1 MGFDT
6 RAYDDESGRP
16 VVVLVATGS
25 HSVSRL
31 VAALRKGST
40 EQMMLAGR
48 LLDQVKRHNG
58 GREALRL
65 LAAHGGPDLLAE
77 ETKPAWHTVRRYLAN
92 PGTDSESDELEV
104 THPQQCHLLPA
115 GAVCWYDHAGDVPWW
130 PWDHATYQIR
140 LMWETNSAEPSELV
154 QVMQVK
160 AYDPETAT
168 WREFEDIRGDFAR
181 CATCHR
187 ISAAGAYT
195 IIANPDRAIAV
206 CTPCR
211 QSTARP
217 DRPGRPA

>member
-1 MGFDT
+1 
-6 RAYDDESGRP
+6 
-16 VVVLVATGS
+16 
-25 HSVSRL
+25 
-31 VAALRKGST
+31 
-40 EQMMLAGR
+40 MLAGR

-65 LAAHGGPDLLAE
+65 LAAHGGPELLAE
-77 ETKPAWHTVRRYLAN
+77 ETKAAWHTVRRYLAGK
-92 PGTDSESDELEV
+92 GTAAESDVVEV
-104 THPQQCHLLPA
+104 THPDQCHQLPP

-140 LMWETNSAEPSELV
+140 PVWEANSAEPPELV

-168 WREFEDIRGDFAR
+168 WREFEDIIGDFAR
-181 CATCHR
+181 CATCGR

-195 IIANPDRAIAV
+195 ITANPDRAIAE

-211 QSTARP
+211 RAR
-217 DRPGRPA
+217 RIGGA